1 MRLSFN
7 SIIFLMAAVLLGGG
21 CSSTRFVE
29 RTDTTWCYDTTYIKE
44 RVIDTLIL
52 VDLQKEIV
60 REVYKLGDTAKAS
73 TTYSTAWAWQ
83 SDSNIVLKI
92 WNNPNAE
99 IRFQT
104 VVHDTIT
111 KIVEGSKQTEYIEKV
126 RVKTP
131 WLPWLLFALLCAAN
145 VFWFAWR
152 FFKR

>member
-1 MRLSFN
+1 MK
-7 SIIFLMAAVLLGGG
+7 IIRFAILAVLV
-21 CSSTRFVE
+21 CSCAQTRFVE
-29 RTDTTWCYDTTYIKE
+29 RTDTTWCYDITYIKE

-83 SDSNIVLKI
+83 DDSNIVLKI

-99 IRFQT
+99 VRFQT
-104 VVHDTIT
+104 IVHDTIT

-145 VFWFAWR
+145 VFWFVIK
-152 FFKR
+152 FFRK